1 MTSSPE
7 TRPATLVRG
16 ASAERLRTPD
26 LRTSLWT
33 RLGDD
38 EVRGDATTESV
49 LDGLAERT
57 RDAARS
63 QGFSIGWSQGRR
75 AAAEDAERVRAVAAA
90 QLAHAEEQRRLEHAA
105 ALAAL
110 HEAAAR
116 LERATAGATAAVH
129 EQASELAL
137 ALTEELVGH
146 ALRTET
152 TEDVV
157 RRAAGLVRGDGRGT
171 ARLRLHP
178 DVAATLSADDL
189 PGVTV
194 VGDPTLPR
202 SGAVAEL
209 DDALVRFDAD
219 AALGR
224 LREVLR

>member
-1 MTSSPE
+1 MTSSPD
-7 TRPATLVRG
+7 TRAATLYRG
-16 ASAERLRTPD
+16 AGAERLRTPD

-38 EVRGDATTESV
+38 EVRGDAATESV
-49 LDGLAERT
+49 LGVLAERT

-63 QGFSIGWSQGRR
+63 QGFSVGWSQGRR
-75 AAAEDAERVRAVAAA
+75 AAAEEAERAHRVAETERARADEA
-90 QLAHAEEQRRLEHAA
+90 RRAEHAQ

-116 LERATAGATAAVH
+116 LDRATAAATTAVR

-137 ALTEELVGH
+137 ALTEELVAH
-146 ALRTET
+146 ALAAET
-152 TEDVV
+152 AQDVI
-157 RRAAGLVRGDGRGT
+157 RRAAALMPAQGRGT

-178 DVAATLSADDL
+178 DVAATVAAGDL

-202 SGAVAEL
+202 TGAVAEL
-209 DDALVRFDAD
+209 DDALVRFDPE
-219 AALGR
+219 AALDR

>member
-7 TRPATLVRG
+7 TRVATLVRG

-49 LDGLAERT
+49 LDVLAERT

-63 QGFSIGWSQGRR
+63 QGFSVGWSQGRR
-75 AAAEDAERVRAVAAA
+75 AAAEQAEEERRIVAAEQA
-90 QLAHAEEQRRLEHAA
+90 RAEERRRAEHAE

-110 HEAAAR
+110 REAAAR
-116 LERATAGATAAVH
+116 LDRATATATAAVH

-137 ALTEELVGH
+137 ALTEELVAH
-146 ALRTET
+146 TLATET
-152 TEDVV
+152 AQDVV
-157 RRAAGLVRGDGRGT
+157 RRAAALLPASGRGT

-178 DVAATLSADDL
+178 DVAATVAAGDL
-189 PGVTV
+189 PGVAV

-219 AALGR
+219 AALDR